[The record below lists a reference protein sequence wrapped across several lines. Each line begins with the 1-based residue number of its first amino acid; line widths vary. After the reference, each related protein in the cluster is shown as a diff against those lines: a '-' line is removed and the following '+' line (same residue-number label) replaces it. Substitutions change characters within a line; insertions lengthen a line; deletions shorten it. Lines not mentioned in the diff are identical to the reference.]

1 MKKFKDNMLLQILL
15 GAVILI
21 VFIIVLAQFTNTSSQ
36 EENMNTFRN
45 ESENT
50 TIDQGQTIE
59 NEDNENQDT
68 ETNEIE
74 DITDSV
80 KNDER
85 WYYGYIMQ
93 ISEEEIQFQDEG
105 KNRKTQI
112 DENTKYINARTGAGM
127 AFEDI
132 KIGDYL
138 HVEEYDGEYHVYV
151 ARNIQGEEL
160 QKELLQNMAQDNGNI
175 VVNTLSFESVEKINT
190 DKAIVTLTYGDTY
203 WDIFDNDEQFEIKAI
218 VNSDTKILSKSNLS
232 NSIDTIENSKHDMIM
247 IDLDS
252 DTIYDENPVITV
264 YESSDN

>member
-36 EENMNTFRN
+36 EENTNTFRN

-50 TIDQGQTIE
+50 TVNQGQTIE

-74 DITDSV
+74 DI
-80 KNDER
+80 
-85 WYYGYIMQ
+85 
-93 ISEEEIQFQDEG
+93 
-105 KNRKTQI
+105 
-112 DENTKYINARTGAGM
+112 
-127 AFEDI
+127 
-132 KIGDYL
+132 
-138 HVEEYDGEYHVYV
+138 
-151 ARNIQGEEL
+151 
-160 QKELLQNMAQDNGNI
+160 
-175 VVNTLSFESVEKINT
+175 TLSFESVEKINT

-218 VNSDTKILSKSNLS
+218 VNADTKILSKSNLS

-247 IDLDS
+247 IDLDP

>member
-21 VFIIVLAQFTNTSSQ
+21 AFIIILAQFTNTSLQ
-36 EENMNTFRN
+36 EDNNNISRN
-45 ESENT
+45 ETENT
-50 TIDQGQTIE
+50 TLNQGQTIE
-59 NEDNENQDT
+59 NEDNENQNT
-68 ETNEIE
+68 EISEIE

-112 DENTKYINARTGAGM
+112 DENTKYINARTGADM

-138 HVEEYDGEYHVYV
+138 HVEEYDGEYRVYV

-203 WDIFDNDEQFEIKAI
+203 WDAFDNEEQFEIKAI

-247 IDLDS
+247 IDLDP

>member
-21 VFIIVLAQFTNTSSQ
+21 AFIIILAQFTNTSSQ
-36 EENMNTFRN
+36 EENTNTFKD

-50 TIDQGQTIE
+50 TTNQGQTIE
-59 NEDNENQDT
+59 NEDNENQNT

-74 DITDSV
+74 DITESV

-85 WYYGYIMQ
+85 WYYGYITQ

-105 KNRKTQI
+105 KNRKTQV
-112 DENTKYINARTGAGM
+112 DENTKYINARTGADM

-138 HVEEYDGEYHVYV
+138 HVEEEDDVYCVSV

-160 QKELLQNMAQDNGNI
+160 QKELLQNFAQQNSNITGNS
-175 VVNTLSFESVEKINT
+175 LSFESVERLSE
-190 DKAIVTLTYGDTY
+190 DEAIVTLTYGDTH
-203 WDIFDNDEQFEIKAI
+203 WEIFDNEEQFEIKAI

-247 IDLDS
+247 IDLDP